1 MTNWA
6 DVTNSKTG
14 EWLSWADA
22 SRIHGLSE
30 GGEREMYERMLL
42 ELRGG
47 GDDDGIRSR
56 VRRQKLGAERRRA

>member
-1 MTNWA
+1 MYTIL
-6 DVTNSKTG
+6 
-14 EWLSWADA
+14 LSWADA

-56 VRRQKLGAERRRA
+56 VRRQKLGAEESVARAWRERVK